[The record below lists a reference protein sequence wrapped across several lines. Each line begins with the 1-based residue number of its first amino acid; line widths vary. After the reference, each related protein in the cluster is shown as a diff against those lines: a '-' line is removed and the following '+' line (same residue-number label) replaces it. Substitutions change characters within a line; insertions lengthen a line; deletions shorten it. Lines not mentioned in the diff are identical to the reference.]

1 MKHDDVLHHFRVR
14 LFALADELGNVRAAC
29 RMLGVHPSTYDRWRK
44 PMLRWGLDALRPRE
58 RRAPQMPNRTP
69 LWEEAQ
75 ILAVALAHPGWG
87 PDRLAAELRR
97 PRWGGHRRSPHGV
110 WGVLRRAG
118 LNTRAKRR
126 GLIAGYQAP
135 PEPQRRR
142 PEPVRHSEATYP
154 GDRVQVDCFYVGNLA
169 GSRGRTWQYT
179 AIDVASSYTW
189 AALHNTPRNP
199 SARHT
204 AALVQHVARDLAR
217 RGWRL
222 DRVSTDNSAEFTS
235 ATFTDALQAA
245 GIRHTRIAAGRP
257 QSNGCVERVHQTILE
272 ECYRP
277 TFARALVPPLHRPAH
292 RSGPLFALLQRRP
305 RPHRAPDP
313 RPHPGPGLGSCQ
325 NVAAEAREMSPTR
338 RYISGRGQPSG
349 RRWSCRG
356 CRPPSRTTGS

>member
-1 MKHDDVLHHFRVR
+1 MTHDDVRHHFRVR

-75 ILAVALAHPGWG
+75 ILAVALAQPGWG

-110 WGVLRRAG
+110 WGVVRRAG
-118 LNTRAKRR
+118 LNTRAKRL

-142 PEPVRHSEATYP
+142 PEPVRHIEATYP
-154 GDRVQVDCFYVGNLA
+154 GDLVQVDCFYVGNLA

-189 AALHNTPRNP
+189 ATLHNTPRTP

-222 DRVSTDNSAEFTS
+222 DRVSTDNSGEFTS

-257 QSNGCVERVHQTILE
+257 QSNGCVERVPQTILE

-277 TFARALVPPLHRPAH
+277 TFARALVPRFTALRTDLARYLRYYNDDRAHTGRRTQGRTPAHVLGAAKMWPRRPA
-292 RSGPLFALLQRRP
+292 R
-305 RPHRAPDP
+305 
-313 RPHPGPGLGSCQ
+313 
-325 NVAAEAREMSPTR
+325 
-338 RYISGRGQPSG
+338 
-349 RRWSCRG
+349 
-356 CRPPSRTTGS
+356 